1 MIRGLVLCLLM
12 LLVVGCSSEHQALQ
26 VADLVRV
33 IDGDTIVVKVGG
45 LDERVRLIGVD
56 TPEWRQ
62 PGFDAARKFTQDLL
76 GDGRIILERDQSE
89 RDKYGRLLR
98 YVYSSTGIMVNDQL
112 IRAGLADLMTIEP
125 DTKYRLGTVTK
136 RVVHPTE
143 MGR

>member
-33 IDGDTIVVKVGG
+33 IDGDTIVVEIGKTN
-45 LDERVRLIGVD
+45 ERVRLIGVD
-56 TPEWRQ
+56 TPEWGE
-62 PGFDAARKFTQDLL
+62 PGFDLAKTFTEDLL
-76 GDGRIILERDQSE
+76 GDGRVILERDQSE